1 MNRLSH
7 AYATI
12 LMLLLVF
19 AASACVTPRPQI
31 DSVADAIAVSSA
43 DIKSVAQTVQNLC
56 MNTVEDGPCAAGS
69 LISTDT
75 KDSFKRSLQGALD
88 YVSTAKRLLAA
99 GQAVD
104 ASDNLALA
112 DAIILAIQAEL
123 ERRQ

>member
-7 AYATI
+7 VYATV

-43 DIKSVAQTVQNLC
+43 DIKSIAQTVQNLC
-56 MNTVEDGPCAAGS
+56 MNTVEDGPCAATS
-69 LISTDT
+69 LMSTNT
-75 KDSFKRSLQGALD
+75 KDSFKRSLQDALD
-88 YVSTAKRLLAA
+88 QVSTAKRLLAA
-99 GQAVD
+99 GKAVD
-104 ASDNLALA
+104 ANDKLALA
-112 DAIILAIQAEL
+112 DAIIMAIQIEL